1 MWNIFQ
7 QDDEEMEEEEDRQKL
22 LMDARVFL
30 VSYLFFMDARV
41 FLVSYFHVLVFL
53 LFNFLLL
60 LF

>member
-30 VSYLFFMDARV
+30 VSYLSYYFFYAGV
-41 FLVSYFHVLVFL
+41 Y
-53 LFNFLLL
+53 
-60 LF
+60 